1 MYCISKKMG
10 YWCPSTGTNI
20 YTWLKANERGLHRRG
35 LAYHYTVMWVYC
47 TFTLQLSD
55 ISLILLFAVNTKIS
69 KNTNFWQ
76 SWEKLLRSC
85 TNSFLKFFSTLLYK
99 FSHCALQRM
108 DLKKSDLLQLLQ
120 VTTLCINKEGSAA
133 RLELPESDM
142 VGISETTT
150 LIAESRF
157 SITNISA
164 NTKLK
169 SLRLENLREGSLP
182 NQFT

>member
-1 MYCISKKMG
+1 
-10 YWCPSTGTNI
+10 
-20 YTWLKANERGLHRRG
+20 
-35 LAYHYTVMWVYC
+35 
-47 TFTLQLSD
+47 
-55 ISLILLFAVNTKIS
+55 
-69 KNTNFWQ
+69 
-76 SWEKLLRSC
+76 
-85 TNSFLKFFSTLLYK
+85 
-99 FSHCALQRM
+99 M